1 MTDYVRARTNMVE
14 NQLRPNRVT
23 DERLLAAMA
32 EVPREAFVP
41 EVLRGTACVDEDLP
55 LGGGRYLMEP
65 VVFARLVQAARIT
78 AADVVLD
85 VGCATGY
92 SAAVLARLAAT
103 VVALEE
109 DAGLQARAEA
119 NLAELEVTDATVVA
133 GPLRDGFADQAPY
146 DVIVIEGAV
155 EAVPEAL
162 SDQLGEGGRLVAV
175 VGEGAVGRAALF
187 LRVDGVLSR
196 RDLFDAAVPR
206 LPGFEVAPGF
216 VF

>member
-109 DAGLQARAEA
+109 DAGLRARAEA